1 MDFIGLLIGS
11 LISAV
16 IAGLVIWIVS
26 KFKLGLE
33 VESFVWAMIAGV
45 FIGVVTNLIMQFM
58 TDFGGWGGALIHL
71 VISAG
76 VIFGTGAFMKGLKV
90 NGYVGAFIAAVAIA
104 VINFLATWLLGL
116 TGLV

>member
-1 MDFIGLLIGS
+1 MDFIAALIGS

-16 IAGLVIWIVS
+16 IAGLIIWIIA
-26 KFKLGLE
+26 KLKLGLE

-45 FIGVVTNLIMQFM
+45 LIGVITNLVLQLM
-58 TDFGGWGGALIHL
+58 TDFGGLGGALVHL

-76 VIFGTGAFMKGLKV
+76 VIFGAGSFLKGLKV
-90 NGYVGAFIAAVAIA
+90 NGYLGALIAAVAIA
-104 VINFLATWLLGL
+104 VVNFVAVWLLGL